1 MFVSTTT
8 KSTEEIAK
16 KDEKAIE
23 EEKKTF
29 IT

>member
-8 KSTEEIAK
+8 KSTEEIVE